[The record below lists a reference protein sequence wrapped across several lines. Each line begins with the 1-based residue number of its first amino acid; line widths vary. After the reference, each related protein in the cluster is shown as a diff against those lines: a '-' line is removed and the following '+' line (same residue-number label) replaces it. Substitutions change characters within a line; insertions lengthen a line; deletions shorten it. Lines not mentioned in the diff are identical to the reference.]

1 MSRSRD
7 RVTAA
12 VAVVVTL
19 ALVVRFVDLGSRPF
33 HWGEA
38 RVGYWTLRFAE
49 TGVYEYRPV
58 AGGPFLYVVGR
69 WLLTLLPATDFV
81 ARIPVALVGG
91 VLPATALLFRGRL
104 RDDETVAVAVVL
116 AFAPVL
122 LYYSRF
128 LRGDV
133 PLAAAALVAIGC
145 VVRWVDTDDRQFLY
159 GGAAAAAVGAG
170 SSGFA
175 LATLALVTAAGIIT
189 VDHRRVAG
197 EAETSRVAVVEVGRW
212 VVDRATA
219 VARALFVFLGTWAL
233 LFTPRG
239 WGLLLNPLTFAPR
252 TYWAPIDAFYGVFI
266 GGREGTQFLPAVT
279 DALSTTVSTG
289 GLLLAVALVGFLA
302 DRYASLPGMLDCDG
316 PRAVVQ
322 FTSVWAGLG
331 LIGYPVVAIT
341 VAPWTLVHV
350 FVPLAVP
357 AGVGLAALARYGRRS
372 VAAGDA
378 ARATA
383 ALLVVLAVGAH
394 AGVVVAEDAY
404 GPQTAGNSLAQFAQ
418 PSDDLE
424 PLVDDME
431 EALAESDD
439 PRVVYVGD
447 RVYLPDESVA
457 DQPRISPEGARKAWG
472 ERLPL
477 PWYVERTGAETASVV
492 KPDRME
498 GSPAVVITDPGNA
511 HAVDSRLSDYER
523 RELRLGLWNRKV
535 VVFLE
540 N

>member
-7 RVTAA
+7 RVAA
-12 VAVVVTL
+12 GVGVVVTL
-19 ALVVRFVDLGSRPF
+19 ALLVRLVALGSRPF

-69 WLLTLLPATDFV
+69 WLLTVLPATDLV

-91 VLPATALLFRGRL
+91 AMPAAALLFRGRL
-104 RDDETVAVAVVL
+104 RDDETVAVAVAL

-133 PLAAAALVAIGC
+133 PLAAAALVAVGC
-145 VVRWVDTDDRQFLY
+145 VVRWIDADDRRFLY
-159 GGAAAAAVGAG
+159 AGAAAAAVGAG

-175 LATLALVTAAGIIT
+175 LATLALVVAAGILT
-189 VDHRRVAG
+189 ADHRRVAG
-197 EAETSRVAVVEVGRW
+197 EGETARVAFAEGGRW
-212 VVDRATA
+212 VVDRATPL
-219 VARALFVFLGTWAL
+219 ARALFVFLGTWAL

-239 WGLLLNPLTFAPR
+239 WGLLVNPLTFVRR
-252 TYWAPIDAFYGVFI
+252 TYRAPLDAFYGVFI
-266 GGREGTQFLPAVT
+266 GGREGTQFLPYVT

-289 GLLLAVALVGFLA
+289 GLLFAVALVGFLA
-302 DRYASLPGMLDCDG
+302 DRYGALPGMRDRDG
-316 PRAVVQ
+316 PRALVH
-322 FTSVWAGLG
+322 FTSIWAGLG
-331 LIGYPVVAIT
+331 LIGYPIVAIT

-350 FVPLAVP
+350 FVPLAIP

-383 ALLVVLAVGAH
+383 ALLVLLAVGAH

-418 PSDDLE
+418 PSDDLG

-431 EALAESDD
+431 RALADSDD
-439 PRVVYVGD
+439 PRIVYVGD
-447 RVYLPDESVA
+447 RFYLPDESAA
-457 DQPRISPEGARKAWG
+457 DQPPISPAGARKAWG

-492 KPDRME
+492 KPDRMA

-511 HAVDSRLSDYER
+511 AAVDSRLSGYER

-540 N
+540 S

>member
-12 VAVVVTL
+12 VGVVVTL
-19 ALVVRFVDLGSRPF
+19 ALLVRLIGLGSRPF
-33 HWGEA
+33 HWDEA

-69 WLLTLLPATDFV
+69 WLLTVLPATDLV

-91 VLPATALLFRGRL
+91 ALPAAALLFRGRL

-133 PLAAAALVAIGC
+133 PLAAAALVAVGC
-145 VVRWVDTDDRQFLY
+145 AVRWVDTDGRRWLY
-159 GGAAAAAVGAG
+159 AAAAAAAVGAG

-175 LATLALVTAAGIIT
+175 LATLALVVAAGFVT

-197 EAETSRVAVVEVGRW
+197 EGESARVALGEGGRW
-212 VVDRATA
+212 VVDRATPI
-219 VARALFVFLGTWAL
+219 ARALFVFLGTWAL

-239 WGLLLNPLTFAPR
+239 WGLLVNPLTFARR
-252 TYWAPIDAFYGVFI
+252 TYWAPLDAFYGVFV
-266 GGREGTQFLPAVT
+266 GGREGTQFLPYVT

-289 GLLLAVALVGFLA
+289 GLLLAVAFLGFLA
-302 DRYASLPGMLDCDG
+302 DRYGALPCTRDRDG
-316 PRAVVQ
+316 PRPLVQ
-322 FTSVWAGLG
+322 FTSMWAGLG

-350 FVPLAVP
+350 FVPLAIP

-383 ALLVVLAVGAH
+383 ALLVLLAVGAH

-424 PLVDDME
+424 PLVADME
-431 EALAESDD
+431 QALADSDD
-439 PRVVYVGD
+439 PRIVYVGD
-447 RVYLPDESVA
+447 RFYLPDESTA
-457 DQPRISPEGARKAWG
+457 DQPPISPESARDAWG

-477 PWYVERTGAETASVV
+477 PWYVERTGAETGSVV
-492 KPDRME
+492 NADRME

-511 HAVDSRLSDYER
+511 AAVDSRLSGYER